1 MLRVILSFIL
11 FVIITAIPP
20 VLLNYTGHANWL
32 VPRFWLIFFFISM
45 LTFIT
50 VFLVNFVG
58 KINYSLYTQTF
69 LAATT
74 VKILAAMFFALFF
87 LMKVKPNNG
96 IFLANFFYVYFL
108 NIAFEIYGLLCTL
121 RNQKLK

>member
-1 MLRVILSFIL
+1 MLRVIFSFIL

-50 VFLVNFVG
+50 FFLVNFVG

-74 VKILAAMFFALFF
+74 VKILVAMSFALFF
-87 LMKVKPNNG
+87 VMKVKPNNG

-121 RNQKLK
+121 RNQKIK

>member
-1 MLRVILSFIL
+1 
-11 FVIITAIPP
+11 
-20 VLLNYTGHANWL
+20 
-32 VPRFWLIFFFISM
+32 M

-50 VFLVNFVG
+50 VFMVNFVG

-96 IFLANFFYVYFL
+96 IFLADFFYVYFL

>member
-1 MLRVILSFIL
+1 MARVILSFFL

-20 VLLNYTGHANWL
+20 VLLIYTGHANWL

-87 LMKVKPNNG
+87 LMKIKPNNG
-96 IFLANFFYVYFL
+96 IFLVNFFYVYFL

>member
-32 VPRFWLIFFFISM
+32 VPRFWLIFFFISA

-50 VFLVNFVG
+50 FFLVNFVG

-74 VKILAAMFFALFF
+74 VKILVAMSFALFF
-87 LMKVKPNNG
+87 VMKVKPDNG

>member
-1 MLRVILSFIL
+1 LLRVILSFIL

-32 VPRFWLIFFFISM
+32 VPRFWLIFFFISA

-50 VFLVNFVG
+50 FFLVNFVG

-74 VKILAAMFFALFF
+74 VKILVAMSFALFF
-87 LMKVKPNNG
+87 VMKVKPDNG

>member
-1 MLRVILSFIL
+1 MIAV
-11 FVIITAIPP
+11 PP
-20 VLLNYTGHANWL
+20 LLLNYTGHANWL

-50 VFLVNFVG
+50 VFMVNLVG

-74 VKILAAMFFALFF
+74 VKILASMFFALFF
-87 LMKVKPNNG
+87 LMKVKPNNA
-96 IFLANFFYVYFL
+96 IFLVDFFYVYFL

>member
-1 MLRVILSFIL
+1 LLRVILSFIL
-11 FVIITAIPP
+11 FLIITAIPP
-20 VLLNYTGHANWL
+20 VLVNYTGHANWL

-96 IFLANFFYVYFL
+96 IFLADFFYVYFL